1 MNVTILV
8 TVLPFIKISLTYASN
23 FVWKHTK
30 AYAACGSSSGSTLS
44 QYGGGPNVPVSNQ
57 FRMLV
62 VHSVHHQIRALLVT
76 KQIIP
81 VEKYTIMTKPE
92 Q

>member
-23 FVWKHTK
+23 FVLKHTK
-30 AYAACGSSSGSTLS
+30 AYAACGSSSGNTSS
-44 QYGGGPNVPVSNQ
+44 QYGGGGPNVPVSNQ

-62 VHSVHHQIRALLVT
+62 VHSVHHQIRDLLVT
-76 KQIIP
+76 KQLFLLNIP
-81 VEKYTIMTKPE
+81 
-92 Q
+92 

>member
-44 QYGGGPNVPVSNQ
+44 QYGGGTQRTGLESIPDARSA
-57 FRMLV
+57 FRPPSDKRPAR
-62 VHSVHHQIRALLVT
+62 HKTIISV
-76 KQIIP
+76 
-81 VEKYTIMTKPE
+81 KYTIMTKPE
-92 Q
+92 QR